1 MARGLLD
8 ELDEYGHALEEA
20 ATFKTGRALR
30 QLFFA
35 VIMFGAP
42 AAVLWERFKGPLS
55 EDYSGRFEERAAYHH
70 ALCDIDHML
79 RPHGRCLRDMGLPEV
94 EDVTTEL
101 GREEV
106 RWNPEDAARAV
117 EEWRP
122 KLTEEQL
129 SVVDAVITAVR
140 NVQMRDRVFFIDG
153 PSGTGKTVVLNHLT
167 ARMRAEGAIVLCT
180 ASTGIAALNHEGGI
194 TAHSMFQL
202 PLETDDPNAPC
213 GITGGS
219 QRADLIR
226 RASLIIWDEAPMSH
240 KNTIN
245 ILDRSLRDICQVE
258 AAFGGKVVVLA
269 GDFRQ
274 IPPIIPDGSKADII
288 GASLKSS
295 ELWPIII
302 KKKLRSILRSR
313 DDRAYSEFVL
323 AVGEDRVPTVAMGE
337 YQTIPLGSIS
347 FTTSLQELID
357 FVYPADVLS
366 NPALC
371 CNRAILSGTNHNIS
385 EINRFVLDMIP
396 GEIVRLC
403 SADSTPPCAGA
414 VDNTL
419 IHSDVLNAISH
430 SGVPDHIL
438 ELKVGC
444 VAILIRNISFEDRLV
459 NGTKVIVEK
468 ISRRFIEA
476 RIPNATDTVMIPR
489 IPFKFA
495 VSNSGIEMIR
505 KQFPLKVAYG
515 VTINKSQGQ
524 TLEKVGVD
532 LRSDVFSHG
541 QLYVALGRVRSVNDV
556 KVLVTENRVSNDR
569 AHTINIVMKELLDT

>member
-55 EDYSGRFEERAAYHH
+55 EDYAGRLDERAAYHH

-180 ASTGIAALNHEGGI
+180 ASTGIAALNHQGGI

-245 ILDRSLRDICQVE
+245 ILDRSLRDICQVG

-288 GASLKSS
+288 DASLKSS
-295 ELWPIII
+295 VLWPIII

-313 DDRAYSEFVL
+313 DDRAYSKFVL

-357 FVYPADVLS
+357 FVYPADVLC

-419 IHSDVLNAISH
+419 IHTDVLNAISH

-459 NGTKVIVEK
+459 NGTKVIIEK

-476 RIPNATDTVMIPR
+476 RIPNATDTRAHEGGRAAFSKDWRSGASPPLGGGGLWRDEVEVKRVGSQIGDENAVKGWSGVGPSSSVIP
-489 IPFKFA
+489 PVPALHFVPTPQA
-495 VSNSGIEMIR
+495 
-505 KQFPLKVAYG
+505 LHY
-515 VTINKSQGQ
+515 
-524 TLEKVGVD
+524 D
-532 LRSDVFSHG
+532 LRPDSSHG
-541 QLYVALGRVRSVNDV
+541 
-556 KVLVTENRVSNDR
+556 
-569 AHTINIVMKELLDT
+569 I

>member
-55 EDYSGRFEERAAYHH
+55 EDYSGRLDERAAYHH

-140 NVQMRDRVFFIDG
+140 NVQIRDRVFFIDG

-180 ASTGIAALNHEGGI
+180 ASTGIAALNHQGGI

-219 QRADLIR
+219 QRAELIR

-240 KNTIN
+240 KNTIH
-245 ILDRSLRDICQVE
+245 ILERSLRDICQVE

-274 IPPIIPDGSKADII
+274 IPPIIPDGSKTDII
-288 GASLKSS
+288 DASLKSS

-313 DDRAYSEFVL
+313 DDRAYSKFVL

-347 FTTSLQELID
+347 FTASLQELID

-419 IHSDVLNAISH
+419 IHTDVLNAISH

-438 ELKVGC
+438 ELKAFSDFGPLCGVVNSKNGC
-444 VAILIRNISFEDRLV
+444 DDACRSSQLPSWEGRWVRGRTAERAEGGAVMAGEREMSEGAEL
-459 NGTKVIVEK
+459 NGPP
-468 ISRRFIEA
+468 RR
-476 RIPNATDTVMIPR
+476 PT
-489 IPFKFA
+489 
-495 VSNSGIEMIR
+495 
-505 KQFPLKVAYG
+505 
-515 VTINKSQGQ
+515 
-524 TLEKVGVD
+524 
-532 LRSDVFSHG
+532 
-541 QLYVALGRVRSVNDV
+541 
-556 KVLVTENRVSNDR
+556 
-569 AHTINIVMKELLDT
+569 